1 MRASLLLVIAGARA
15 APELVVEVEVNGKM
29 QELRASPEDDPR
41 RAAHAFCVE
50 HNLTV
55 SVENMACGEML
66 AEELVEKGARYP
78 LPSEKLLRV
87 RGGVVPPGP
96 WRDRAQQLVP
106 PHCPGEVLLP
116 LVDGAIATPRIAVD
130 VSTEFGNVPFFAF
143 DQRLVNATAYPSK
156 AVDGVGEP
164 LGRAAS
170 AFCSAWFCKKR
181 SETAH
186 QLAVKLRRE
195 LLGDHSAERPQRL
208 VVSLST
214 LPGRIAFLKDQLR
227 FLHAQT
233 RKPDAIYVVVRDS
246 AWTLPFKLTLSM
258 RRRRCGRARVHACRA
273 GPIHVAARQRRLY
286 HTGVAVRRGRRR
298 PRRDIA
304 DPGRLGPCDQTYSY
318 VVRRDGPAHGHYYRR
333 RRPRLSSDFNRAPVS
348 SRSAEARRGHR
359 YEGLLVTA
367 YEYQ

>member
-1 MRASLLLVIAGARA
+1 MRGVVLLLVARARA

-29 QELRASPEDDPR
+29 QELRASRHDDPR
-41 RAAHAFCVE
+41 RAAHAFCIK

-87 RGGVVPPGP
+87 RGGVVPAGP

-116 LVDGAIATPRIAVD
+116 LVDDAVATPEIAVD
-130 VSTEFGNVPFFAF
+130 ISTEHGRVPFVHF
-143 DQRLVNATAYPSK
+143 DHALVNATAYP
-156 AVDGVGEP
+156 AHALTNVGEP

-170 AFCSAWFCKKR
+170 AFCSAWFCRKR
-181 SETAH
+181 AETAH

-195 LLGDHSAERPQRL
+195 LLGDHSTERPQRL

-214 LPGRIAFLKDQLR
+214 LPGRISYLKDQLR
-227 FLHAQT
+227 FLYAQT
-233 RKPDAIYVVVRDS
+233 RRPDAIYVVVRDS

-258 RRRRCGRARVHACRA
+258 RPRESPRVPRRSHTRRCGAKA
-273 GPIHVAARQRRLY
+273 PIPYRLRC
-286 HTGVAVRRGRRR
+286 TRR
-298 PRRDIA
+298 PT
-304 DPGRLGPCDQTYSY
+304 PG
-318 VVRRDGPAHGHYYRR
+318 A
-333 RRPRLSSDFNRAPVS
+333 SSSCEP
-348 SRSAEARRGHR
+348 
-359 YEGLLVTA
+359 
-367 YEYQ
+367 Q

>member
-1 MRASLLLVIAGARA
+1 MRAGLVLLIAGARA

-41 RAAHAFCVE
+41 RAAHAFCLK

-96 WRDRAQQLVP
+96 WRDRAQQLAP

-116 LVDGAIATPRIAVD
+116 LVDDAVATPEIAVD
-130 VSTEFGNVPFFAF
+130 VYISTESGRVPFVHFEHA
-143 DQRLVNATAYPSK
+143 LVNATAYPSK
-156 AVDGVGEP
+156 ALDGVGEP

-170 AFCSAWFCKKR
+170 AFCSAWFCRKR
-181 SETAH
+181 AFTAH
-186 QLAVKLRRE
+186 DLAVKLRRE
-195 LLGDHSAERPQRL
+195 LLDDQTPERPQRL

-214 LPGRIAFLKDQLR
+214 LPGRISYLKDQLR
-227 FLHAQT
+227 FLYQQT

-258 RRRRCGRARVHACRA
+258 RPRESPRVPRRSHTRRCGAKA
-273 GPIHVAARQRRLY
+273 PIPYRSRCTPRP
-286 HTGVAVRRGRRR
+286 TRG
-298 PRRDIA
+298 A
-304 DPGRLGPCDQTYSY
+304 S
-318 VVRRDGPAHGHYYRR
+318 
-333 RRPRLSSDFNRAPVS
+333 
-348 SRSAEARRGHR
+348 
-359 YEGLLVTA
+359 
-367 YEYQ
+367 